1 MIKVFVGEVDI
12 VETAVNQFMT
22 DKGKD
27 FPVRTNTEIVANKLV
42 YVATV
47 FFDGVE
53 KKVPTQIIEGQVSTP
68 INVSDIPSKPK
79 SDKIGALWKRGD
91 MYSGKVEVD
100 GVDTSI
106 ILTTEQWNALETLDT
121 KAGDKMKIGNYKGT
135 KFRIIVN
142 KFKKTPKQP
151 DFVLMRAD

>member
-1 MIKVFVGEVDI
+1 MIKVFVGDFKT

-27 FPVRTNTEIVANKLV
+27 FPVRTNIEMTEDRMV

-47 FFDGVE
+47 FFDGV
-53 KKVPTQIIEGQVSTP
+53 KRGIPTTMNVP
-68 INVSDIPSKPK
+68 DIPPKPK

-91 MYSGKVEVD
+91 MYSGRVEVE
-100 GVDTSI
+100 GAENPIV
-106 ILTTEQWNALETLDT
+106 LTTEQWNALETLDT
-121 KAGDKMKIGNYKGT
+121 KAGDKMKIGNYKNM

-142 KFKKTPKQP
+142 KFKTAPKQP